1 VDYVPLVPKFVAV
14 TFAPIAAFARRLH
27 GDYLAAEVKRQR
39 MKEIVHV
46 MQVAHAQEL
55 CELDVSEWPLKI
67 LVGKQKAEDNR
78 RPAATFVLRQS
89 AYTVQLRAKPR
100 VPQTARGPL
109 IPGVLA
115 ARQDEVSRS

>member
-1 VDYVPLVPKFVAV
+1 MPLVPKFVADL
-14 TFAPIAAFARRLH
+14 FAIAASVRRLH
-27 GDYLAAEVKRQR
+27 EEYLAAEVKRQR

-67 LVGKQKAEDNR
+67 LVGKQKVRTIGD
-78 RPAATFVLRQS
+78 RPTFVLRQS

-109 IPGVLA
+109 IPEVLA